1 MGVLTDFIVADASD
15 AKKLG
20 DQRETFDG
28 LDAKGIDQV
37 RMGTLYALLTSTE
50 YSPAFLV
57 TEESFAYSASED
69 GPWVQP
75 IPGDMVQL
83 LAKMS
88 PPERQRIGDEW
99 FKTEE
104 FDPKFSHWTRDDVS
118 WFLNEIQQ
126 LASRAVA
133 EGKTLFMWT
142 CL

>member
-1 MGVLTDFIVADASD
+1 MGVVTDFIVADASD
-15 AKKLG
+15 AQKLG

-28 LDAKGIDQV
+28 LGAKGIDQV
-37 RMGTLYALLTSTE
+37 RMGTLYALLTNTE
-50 YSPAFLV
+50 YNPAFLV
-57 TEESFAYSASED
+57 TDESFAYTASDD

-75 IPGDMVQL
+75 IPDDMVRL

-88 PPERQRIGDEW
+88 PPEQQRIGDEW

-104 FDPKFSHWTRDDVS
+104 FDPKYSRWTRADVS
-118 WFLNEIQQ
+118 WFLNEVQQ